1 MRLRR
6 SLCGVHGRETD
17 VSEVTPEVTRARNG
31 WVHHRRLVTKSP
43 AHGAGAAFDR
53 MIAEVERAAAAR
65 ALTEAA
71 EIAEAL
77 DFGPAPPFS
86 RASAHQWGARQ
97 AAVRIRARAAEI
109 REGKNP

>member
-1 MRLRR
+1 M
-6 SLCGVHGRETD
+6 SDYTPTTEEVANEWAFDKFHDPADGV
-17 VSEVTPEVTRARNG
+17 
-31 WVHHRRLVTKSP
+31 
-43 AHGAGAAFDR
+43 AAFQR
-53 MIAEVERAAAAR
+53 MIAAVEREAAAR
-65 ALTEAA
+65 ALAEAA

-109 REGKNP
+109 REERGDE